1 MTYLF
6 STISREQMRQ
16 VAYAIWAIW
25 SARNKALHEGIKQP
39 PESSLTKIN
48 FNVTSQSHTKKS
60 CSGIMGRNSNGF
72 VLGSRIIINHIPL
85 RRRLHVFMCKVEIEG
100 DALAIVKK
108 INANVEDGSIIS
120 AFIKD
125 LKALSEGHRRCH
137 FVHIANEKNG
147 LTHLLAIEGIK
158 KRETTYLWRRK
169 NDRPIRRTNFDRRK
183 AVIVP
188 DLVYMGRDDGS
199 SKGLLVF

>member
-1 MTYLF
+1 MKTTGIILNQDQFQRHFPKPHKEILF
-6 STISREQMRQ
+6 GDNGKKLKWVCFGVKNNHQPHT
-16 VAYAIWAIW
+16 
-25 SARNKALHEGIKQP
+25 SAEALA
-39 PESSLTKIN
+39 
-48 FNVTSQSHTKKS
+48 
-60 CSGIMGRNSNGF
+60 C
-72 VLGSRIIINHIPL
+72 
-85 RRRLHVFMCKVEIEG
+85 LHVVQMGLDLRHSKVEIEG

-158 KRETTYLWRRK
+158 KRETTYL
-169 NDRPIRRTNFDRRK
+169 
-183 AVIVP
+183 VGEVP
-188 DLVYMGRDDGS
+188 T
-199 SKGLLVF
+199 FFC

>member
-1 MTYLF
+1 MKTTRVILNQDQFQRRFPKPHKEILF
-6 STISREQMRQ
+6 GDSGKKLKWVCFGVENNHQPHT
-16 VAYAIWAIW
+16 
-25 SARNKALHEGIKQP
+25 SAEALA
-39 PESSLTKIN
+39 
-48 FNVTSQSHTKKS
+48 
-60 CSGIMGRNSNGF
+60 C
-72 VLGSRIIINHIPL
+72 
-85 RRRLHVFMCKVEIEG
+85 LHVVQMGLDLRHSEVEIEG

-137 FVHIANEKNG
+137 F
-147 LTHLLAIEGIK
+147 
-158 KRETTYLWRRK
+158 WRRK

-183 AVIVP
+183 AVTVP

-199 SKGLLVF
+199 FKGLL